1 MTALTRSSTLCNTPA
16 KQGCIIGA
24 GSNSNHVLRMRGGG
38 FSDLASTKPISNSG
52 MSSGVNAL
60 PRSLETAVAA
70 IERWWLVALL
80 CILNIEVAWRGGLLS
95 LLVLVGKL
103 AGIAFTLGRL
113 AAAVVFG
120 AWAFEKIQLAIQRGQ
135 RPPTRTALLTYP
147 PFSVVRSVKAKC
159 ASRCMY

>member
-1 MTALTRSSTLCNTPA
+1 
-16 KQGCIIGA
+16 
-24 GSNSNHVLRMRGGG
+24 MRGGG

-120 AWAFEKIQLAIQRGQ
+120 AWAFEKIQLAIQ
-135 RPPTRTALLTYP
+135 PPTRTALLTYP
-147 PFSVVRSVKAKC
+147 PFSVVRSVKANC
-159 ASRCMY
+159 ASR